1 MVKLQ
6 VTLLIWEAN
15 HAKIMSIQGEAG
27 SRMVEVTF
35 ADKSGAPVDL
45 TGCTPRM
52 VVDNGAPEPPMN
64 DGTIVDAAGGIADFT
79 VTSDMLTRPGDWP
92 CEFAL
97 TGQNFPLLKA
107 NGLMLHVDASST
119 ESAIG
124 STNELASLW
133 VALNK
138 VDTAAE
144 QAAQITQETAQA
156 LADVQTGIQE
166 LNTAK
171 TNTEAATTNANN
183 AATAAKNLPYVG
195 SDGYWYTYDTTTAAY
210 VKTDVVAN
218 GMPTVGINYAT
229 GNLEMYTIGG
239 YSAVNFNL
247 NQDTGELELII

>member
-1 MVKLQ
+1 MAKLQ
-6 VTLLIWEAN
+6 VTLQVWGNN
-15 HAKIMSIQGEAG
+15 HSKMLSIQGEAG
-27 SRMVEVTF
+27 SRTVEVMF
-35 ADKSGAPVDL
+35 LDSSGASIDL
-45 TGCTPRM
+45 TGCIPRM
-52 VVDNGAPEPPMN
+52 VVNNGSSPPMN
-64 DGTIVDAAGGIADFT
+64 DGTIVNAAAGIADFT

-92 CEFAL
+92 CEFSLA
-97 TGQNFPLLKA
+97 GPSFPLLKA
-107 NGLMLHVDASST
+107 NGLTLRVDSSNT
-119 ESAIG
+119 ESAVG

-156 LADVQTGIQE
+156 LANVQTGIQE

-171 TNTEAATTNANN
+171 ANTEAATTNANN

-210 VKTDVVAN
+210 VKTNVVAN
-218 GMPTVGINYAT
+218 GMPTFGINYET
-229 GNLEMYTIGG
+229 GQLEMYTIGG

-247 NQDTGELELII
+247 NQDTGEMELII